1 MFVFQPHFWAPIEW
15 DLLHRKTGLLMIIF
29 ATSVLWR
36 LVGWYRLQKRY
47 RACLDKIPGPAA
59 LPLVGNTIELNLDHE
74 ELYQRIMGM
83 RMLWG
88 SREGINKA
96 WVGQHPYIFVSKAST
111 VEAVLSSNRHID
123 KSSDYR
129 FLRPWLGTGL
139 LTSHGSKW
147 HQRRKIL
154 TPTFH
159 FKILEDFIEVF
170 GEQTEV
176 LVTQLSR
183 EVHNESF
190 NIFPYVTHCTLD
202 IICETAMGRQVFAQ
216 NDSDSEYVRAVYT
229 IGNIIQT
236 RQATIWYHPDLL
248 FRISPLYEKHQQ
260 CIRVLH
266 AFSNKVISERK
277 MEISSNVENNN
288 IDEGDGVKKK
298 RLAFL
303 DLLIEASR
311 DGTLLSNED
320 IREEVDTFMF
330 EGHDTTSSAVCW
342 TLYLLGCHPEYQ
354 ERVIDELEQVF
365 GEGDYDRRP
374 TLRDLK
380 SMKYL
385 ERCIKEALRLY
396 PSVPL
401 LARRI
406 AEDVQIG
413 KYTIPEGTTAMV
425 IVPMLHRDPEVFPHP
440 EKFDPDRFLAENAN
454 GRHPYAFIPFS
465 AGPRNCIGQKFAVL
479 EEKAVISGV
488 LRKYRIEAA
497 ERREDISITAELVI
511 RAKNGL
517 NVRITPR

>member
-1 MFVFQPHFWAPIEW
+1 MFVFQLRYWTPVEW
-15 DLLHRKTGLLMIIF
+15 YLHHRKTGILLIIF
-29 ATSVLWR
+29 AISVIWR
-36 LVGWYRLQKRY
+36 LAGWYRLQRRY
-47 RACLDKIPGPAA
+47 RECLDKIPGPAA

-88 SREGINKA
+88 WREGINKA
-96 WVGQHPYIFVSKAST
+96 WVGQHPYVFVSKAST

-123 KSSDYR
+123 KSADYR

-139 LTSHGSKW
+139 LTSH
-147 HQRRKIL
+147 
-154 TPTFH
+154 
-159 FKILEDFIEVF
+159 
-170 GEQTEV
+170 
-176 LVTQLSR
+176 
-183 EVHNESF
+183 
-190 NIFPYVTHCTLD
+190 
-202 IICETAMGRQVFAQ
+202 ETAMGRQVFAQ
-216 NDSDSEYVRAVYT
+216 NDSNSEYVRAVYT

-236 RQATIWYHPDLL
+236 RQATIWYHPDIL

-260 CIRVLH
+260 CIHVLH
-266 AFSNKVISERK
+266 AFSNKVISERRV
-277 MEISSNVENNN
+277 EISSNIEGNN
-288 IDEGDGVKKK
+288 IEEGDEVKKK

-311 DGTLLSNED
+311 DGALLSNED

-365 GEGDYDRRP
+365 AEGDYHRRP
-374 TLRDLK
+374 TLNDLK

-413 KYTIPEGTTAMV
+413 KYTVPEGTTAMV

-465 AGPRNCIGQKFAVL
+465 AGPRNCIGQKFALL
-479 EEKAVISGV
+479 EEKVVISGV
-488 LRKYRIEAA
+488 LRKFRIESA